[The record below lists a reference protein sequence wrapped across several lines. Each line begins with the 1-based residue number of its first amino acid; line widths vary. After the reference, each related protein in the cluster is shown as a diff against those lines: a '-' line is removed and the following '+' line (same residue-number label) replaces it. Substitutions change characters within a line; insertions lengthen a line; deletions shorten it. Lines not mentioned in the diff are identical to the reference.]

1 MSAAKGSLIS
11 DVADAASEARAKSL
25 DRWSRVPLR
34 YGGLGV
40 SYEDHAD
47 TKTFN
52 AGGPDLAEA
61 LLEEDEVM
69 IALTERRER
78 FQNIVNEDLQSGR
91 SVDQSMV
98 RKITTLT
105 RQIEELKHHQVF

>member
-1 MSAAKGSLIS
+1 
-11 DVADAASEARAKSL
+11 
-25 DRWSRVPLR
+25 
-34 YGGLGV
+34 
-40 SYEDHAD
+40 
-47 TKTFN
+47 
-52 AGGPDLAEA
+52 
-61 LLEEDEVM
+61 M